1 MHPHP
6 HATGLPDQTAVVTA
20 RTAGPAAGRA
30 YDEIDLSTLAFWAK
44 PAAAR
49 EADFA
54 ELRAKRPVSWH
65 RPAESTLPQ
74 PPDAPGFWAVVRHAD
89 IVEVSRRNDVFVSG
103 NGVLFE
109 IFPQDVMERALS
121 FLVMDAPRHTGLR
134 RLVSA
139 AFTPKEVNRLQ
150 DQITANAKRIVEQ
163 LTEAGSGADFVHA
176 CAAKLPVLTL
186 GDMLGIA
193 DEEREHVAN
202 AAESLLSAADPV
214 FLAGR
219 PRREVTDAAHQY
231 LHTIA
236 VQMAEERRSSPRD
249 DLMTNLVQAEI
260 DGEKLSNADIGSFF
274 VLLSVAGTDTTRQ
287 TTTHA
292 LKALTDHPEQ
302 RAWLR
307 ADFDG
312 RINSAVEEFVRWGT
326 VIKTFARTAVTDYEL
341 GGRHIAAG
349 DKVVMFYTSGNRD
362 SEVFTDPTAFDLG
375 RDPNP
380 HLGFGGGGAH
390 YCLGNQVAKAQL
402 RALFRELL
410 TQVPDIQAGEPEFL
424 TSNFVHA
431 VRAMPC
437 SF

>member
-1 MHPHP
+1 MHPHTQADERP
-6 HATGLPDQTAVVTA
+6 DATSVATP
-20 RTAGPAAGRA
+20 RTGEPPAGREH
-30 YDEIDLSTLAFWAK
+30 DEIDLSTLDFWAK

-65 RPAESTLPQ
+65 RPAESTMPQ

-109 IFPQDVMERALS
+109 VFPQDVMERALS
-121 FLVMDAPRHTGLR
+121 FLVMDPPRHTRLR

-150 DQITANAKRIVEQ
+150 DQIKANAKRIVEQ
-163 LTEAGSGADFVHA
+163 LAEAGSGADFVHA

-193 DEEREHVAN
+193 DEDREHVAN

-231 LHTIA
+231 LHGIA
-236 VQMAEERRSSPRD
+236 VKMAEERRSSPQD
-249 DLMTNLVQAEI
+249 DLMTNLVRAEI
-260 DGEKLSNADIGSFF
+260 DGEKLSNADIASFF

-287 TTTHA
+287 TTTHG

-302 RAWLR
+302 RAWLM

-312 RINSAVEEFVRWGT
+312 RINGAVEEFVRWAT

-341 GGRHIAAG
+341 GGRHISAG

-362 SEVFTDPTAFDLG
+362 TDVFADPTAFELG

-402 RALFRELL
+402 RAVFHELL
-410 TQVPDIQAGEPEFL
+410 TRIPDIRAGEPELL

-431 VRAMPC
+431 VRTMPC
-437 SF
+437 YF